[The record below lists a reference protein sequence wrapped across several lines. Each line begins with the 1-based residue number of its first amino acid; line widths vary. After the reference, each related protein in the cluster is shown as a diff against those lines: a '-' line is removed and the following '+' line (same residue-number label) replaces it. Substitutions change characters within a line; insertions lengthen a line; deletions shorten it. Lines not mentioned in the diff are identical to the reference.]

1 MDPVHEQKCAA
12 CGGPLRFDPESG
24 KLVCDYCGTVFDI
37 EAQQPPEPGEA
48 LGDVDFDQLS
58 AHAAAVGAEGLP
70 IYNCVS
76 CGAEVITSPQ
86 QMALTCPYCGNN
98 IVLTEKT
105 SGNLRPDGLIPFK
118 ITAKALPEAMTKFYK
133 GKKLL
138 PKNFFSESRMEKV
151 TGVYVPFWVFSGTL
165 KGRLDFTGDKSSS
178 RRSGDYIITDT
189 EHYRI
194 RRDVSMEFR
203 DLPVDA
209 SGRVDDALMDSLEP
223 FHMEDEKPFDMQYL
237 AGFTADRFDQAR
249 KDMAGR
255 AKKRMNNSAISL
267 VNGKLAGE
275 YSNVSSTGGSL
286 QADLRARYLLF
297 PVYLFDLKHGNKTYA
312 FAVNGQTGEVV
323 GSVPTDKK
331 VSWQYFLIRA
341 GIGLAAVLALCFI
354 LYMLGR

>member
-1 MDPVHEQKCAA
+1 MDAVHEQKCAA

-37 EAQQPPEPGEA
+37 AEQKTPQPEEE
-48 LGDVDFDQLS
+48 LGGIDFDQLS
-58 AHAAAVGAEGLP
+58 AHAAAADAEGLP

-76 CGAEVITSPQ
+76 CGAEVIASAQ

-98 IVLTEKT
+98 IVLTEKV
-105 SGNLRPDGLIPFK
+105 SGNLRPDGVIPFK
-118 ITAKALPEAMTKFYK
+118 ITAKALPQAMTKFYK

-151 TGVYVPFWVFSGTL
+151 TGVYVPFWVFSGRL
-165 KGRLDFTGDKSSS
+165 SGRLDFTGDRVSS

-194 RRDVSMEFR
+194 RRDASMEFR

-237 AGFTADRFDQAR
+237 AGFTAERFDQAR
-249 KDMAGR
+249 KDMAER
-255 AKKRMNNSAISL
+255 ARKRMNNSAVNL
-267 VNGKLAGE
+267 VRSRVEGE
-275 YSNVSSTGGSL
+275 YSNVRSSGGSL
-286 QADLRARYLLF
+286 NADLKARYLLF
-297 PVYLFDLKHGNKTYA
+297 PVYLFDLTHGSKTYA

-341 GIGLAAVLALCFI
+341 GIGLGAVLALFFI
-354 LYMLGR
+354 RYMLGR